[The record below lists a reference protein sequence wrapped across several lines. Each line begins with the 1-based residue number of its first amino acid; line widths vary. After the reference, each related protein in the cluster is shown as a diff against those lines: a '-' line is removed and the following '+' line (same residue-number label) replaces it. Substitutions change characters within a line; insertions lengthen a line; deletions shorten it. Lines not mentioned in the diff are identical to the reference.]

1 MSECPICK
9 DPRNLEFTN
18 AVLKGEMRISELMEK
33 MGVDDR
39 RIVEVHLKEHIRVLS
54 SDDGVVAVEFKE
66 IDSIGVLTKLTTKL
80 DSIADQLL
88 AEVQSAKGVLDT
100 TNLRL
105 ANDTIKEIRGCL
117 RTIGEFKGDIQT
129 GLKVE
134 LQLQTNFMTKLQNF
148 LMEELCEADKRKVLS
163 WLETHAE

>member
-1 MSECPICK
+1 MVKCPICEH
-9 DPRNLEFTN
+9 PRNLECTN
-18 AVLKGEMRISELMEK
+18 AVLKGELRISELMEI
-33 MGVDDR
+33 MSIDDR

-54 SDDGVVAVEFKE
+54 SDEGVVAVEFKE
-66 IDSIGVLTKLTTKL
+66 IDSIGVLTKLTTRL
-80 DSIADQLL
+80 DAIAEELL
-88 AEVQSAKGVLDT
+88 DTVHSSKNVLDT

-148 LMEELCEADKRKVLS
+148 LMEELCEADKRKLLN
-163 WLETHAE
+163 WLEQHAE